1 MIRIGDEKCVQ
12 NFGEETSWK
21 ISTWKSEEKMVSYI
35 IVDLSIIDCEIG
47 MCMTETQD
55 FVSPGGWWL

>member
-1 MIRIGDEKCVQ
+1 
-12 NFGEETSWK
+12 
-21 ISTWKSEEKMVSYI
+21 MVSYI